1 MKWLKFAA
9 PGVNEK
15 TEKTSPD
22 LRYIGLEDVESWT
35 GRLLDG
41 EDYSPESTSN
51 LFKAGDVLFGKL
63 RPYLAKIFQASKEG
77 VCSSEFFVLRP
88 KSVKSDF
95 LKYYLLTQEFVGLV
109 NSSTFGA
116 KMPRASWE
124 FMGHLPLVIPPEE
137 EQRKIAQF
145 LDYQTAKIDRLIE
158 KQQRLIDLLE
168 EKRLSVISETV
179 RKGLNSDA
187 PMHDSGLPWL
197 GEIPSHWSAIKL
209 GYVAKLQAGFAF
221 KTEWFDDEGIPVIR
235 MANLDN
241 GKINLQNVKKVPEY
255 YQMENFSI
263 KNGDILFGM
272 SGSIGN
278 FAVVS
283 ESDLPLQLNQRV
295 GRFWGFGSNLKRCFL
310 ESLVQSKLFL
320 DQIWIK
326 ANGTAQFNIS
336 SEQVESVYI
345 PLPPLIEQENICER
359 IHEEVQKIE
368 QLKEKSI
375 KSMALLR
382 EHRGTLISAAVTGKI
397 DVRGWQP
404 PETEPEEFDTTEAL
418 NG

>member
-1 MKWLKFAA
+1 
-9 PGVNEK
+9 
-15 TEKTSPD
+15 
-22 LRYIGLEDVESWT
+22 
-35 GRLLDG
+35 
-41 EDYSPESTSN
+41 
-51 LFKAGDVLFGKL
+51 
-63 RPYLAKIFQASKEG
+63 
-77 VCSSEFFVLRP
+77 
-88 KSVKSDF
+88 
-95 LKYYLLTQEFVGLV
+95 
-109 NSSTFGA
+109 
-116 KMPRASWE
+116 MPRASWE